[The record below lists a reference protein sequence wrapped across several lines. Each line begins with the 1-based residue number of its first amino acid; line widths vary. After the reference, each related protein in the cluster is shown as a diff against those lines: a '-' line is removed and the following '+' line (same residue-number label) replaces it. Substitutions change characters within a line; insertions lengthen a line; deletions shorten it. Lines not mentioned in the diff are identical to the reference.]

1 MTKKVMR
8 TDYPVQEIAKDTY
21 KISDFGIANCYLL
34 VGQDKALLIDCGL
47 GIGDIKGCAE
57 RITDKPIIVV
67 GTHGH
72 VDHVGGDG
80 AFDEIYLHTLDTG
93 RNYRF
98 QTSKTLRKLF
108 LLASKGVVDK
118 SIKSK
123 DLVIYKKRPR
133 VIGIEDGHVFSLG
146 GRDVKV
152 VHSTGHTLGSVLLI
166 DDNTKIAF
174 VGDNMSPSLWL
185 FLPHASTVE
194 EWLVSVKKIREL
206 ANEHRIFWG
215 HEGGELSAS
224 LIDRDIQFAN
234 EILAKYKRNRHVF
247 FVKFYPCNDRVN
259 GSIVF
264 RVSRIFKKKKR

>member
-1 MTKKVMR
+1 MGKRVMR
-8 TDYPVQEIAKDTY
+8 MDYPVQEIAKDTY

-34 VGQDKALLIDCGL
+34 VGQEKALLIDCGL
-47 GIGDIKGCAE
+47 GIGDIKGCVE
-57 RITDKPIIVV
+57 HITDKPLIVV

-98 QTSKTLRKLF
+98 QTGKTLRRLF
-108 LLASKGVVDK
+108 LAASKGVADK

-152 VHSTGHTLGSVLLI
+152 VHSTGHTLGSILLI

-194 EWLVSVKKIREL
+194 EWIESAQRIREL
-206 ANEHRIFWG
+206 ANEYRIFWG
-215 HEGGELSAS
+215 HEGGELTTT
-224 LIDRDIQFAN
+224 LIDRNIQLAK

-247 FVKFYPCNDRVN
+247 YVKFYPCNDRVN

-264 RVSRIFKKKKR
+264 RLARIFKKKKK